1 MEIIDMK
8 QGHFYFISDEFFT
21 RFDPNGLLMRNKEG
35 NRSRPCYFVFPD
47 KTEPEIFWCVP
58 ISSKVEKYEG
68 IVQKKLEKQERNG
81 NDHPSCDTIRFGN
94 VLGQKRAFL
103 IQNIFPISAQYIDAT
118 YIDRNTQKPVTISRK
133 TERDIY
139 LKAKK
144 ILRLVWRG
152 YENLVFS
159 DVLSIRAALI
169 QESQREI
176 PFEKRIPMKDRFAM
190 AKETAAQRD
199 TERAGSAPTPKP
211 PKKDDPSLE

>member
-159 DVLSIRAALI
+159 DVLSIRPWPRRLRHSAT
-169 QESQREI
+169 
-176 PFEKRIPMKDRFAM
+176 P
-190 AKETAAQRD
+190 
-199 TERAGSAPTPKP
+199 SAPDRLRRQSRQRRTILRLNNRTCKRRPFA
-211 PKKDDPSLE
+211 